1 MRYEFLTFT
10 DESHAE
16 NLIHEV
22 MEQLIKK
29 AMIWIAIKDYE
40 IEIEKEKE
48 AI

>member
-22 MEQLIKK
+22 MARLIKK
-29 AMIWIAIKDYE
+29 AMIWIAVNDYE
-40 IEIEKEKE
+40 IVEHKK